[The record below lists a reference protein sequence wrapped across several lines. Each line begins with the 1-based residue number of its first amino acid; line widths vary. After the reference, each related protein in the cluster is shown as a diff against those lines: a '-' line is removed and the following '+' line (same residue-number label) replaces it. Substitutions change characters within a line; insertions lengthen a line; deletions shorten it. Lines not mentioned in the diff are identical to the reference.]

1 MLKFSNLRLDDL
13 LAMFVASFVSKQE
26 GAKKAKTSRG
36 WRNCPIFTDDHIKN
50 SVDRSIIGNNFFLFC
65 LLRRFFLQSF
75 SDRTDPIMHRIRMGL
90 MCGF

>member
-1 MLKFSNLRLDDL
+1 MKIEFLIIIDACLWKMMLKFSNLRLDDL

-50 SVDRSIIGNNFFLFC
+50 SVDRSIIVEETIFF
-65 LLRRFFLQSF
+65 FFA
-75 SDRTDPIMHRIRMGL
+75 
-90 MCGF
+90 C